1 MAGFGFLSDMNKSL
15 KLNRD
20 NLKSSQRPFD
30 KDRLSERWTTENVR
44 LKDASPMSESERDR
58 FLQRLRDEKRKQ
70 SLMRVLVLLTLG
82 VAALVVV
89 FIMIRR

>member
-1 MAGFGFLSDMNKSL
+1 
-15 KLNRD
+15 
-20 NLKSSQRPFD
+20 
-30 KDRLSERWTTENVR
+30 
-44 LKDASPMSESERDR
+44 MSESERDR